1 MIKEYW
7 AGLSTIMK
15 IVTTVRFELYE
26 LNEKKLADDLDD
38 VDYLLGLMMQKDDKT
53 DIFLNVLKE
62 RGVYDN
68 FELECKN
75 KDFQVLCPH
84 CKKRI

>member
-7 AGLSTIMK
+7 AGLATIMK
-15 IVTTVRFELYE
+15 IVTTVRFELYQ

-38 VDYLLGLMMQKDDKT
+38 VDYLLGLMMQKNDKT
-53 DIFLNVLKE
+53 NTFINVLKE
-62 RGVYDN
+62 RGLYDY
-68 FELECKN
+68 FDSES
-75 KDFQVLCPH
+75 KDEYFQISCPH